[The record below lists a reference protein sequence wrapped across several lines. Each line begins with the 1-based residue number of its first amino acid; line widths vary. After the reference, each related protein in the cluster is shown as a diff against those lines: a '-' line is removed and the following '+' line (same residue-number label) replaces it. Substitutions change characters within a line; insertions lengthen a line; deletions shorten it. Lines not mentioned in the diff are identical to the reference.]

1 MGCVVEQVL
10 KMLCFADVI
19 SWRISQTLPR
29 ANCGFWIYQMRS
41 TYCRPYLTL
50 ESFSPR
56 ISLGLM
62 FQRMQSEHTVVEDV
76 KTPYKSWGDDLP
88 TFDISF
94 ISSLIHSLTKN
105 CWVFTRCQL
114 GIGDTKIRSILY
126 LFSQPWSSLP
136 MPCPLSTIPPLQPP
150 GPPSYSEN
158 TPAFSSFCPGCFAF
172 QKAPFPHICMAHLD
186 SFFRAL
192 LNVTFSC
199 SLPCLPSPS
208 DISDPS
214 NSILILFP

>member
-114 GIGDTKIRSILY
+114 GIGDTKIRSH
-126 LFSQPWSSLP
+126 
-136 MPCPLSTIPPLQPP
+136 PLSLLPTLVISPHAMPSLYYPPTPATWASFLLWKHSSILKLLPWLLCFPEGSFPTYLHGSLGLLLQGFAECHFLMQSTLPPL
-150 GPPSYSEN
+150 SLR
-158 TPAFSSFCPGCFAF
+158 
-172 QKAPFPHICMAHLD
+172 HLW
-186 SFFRAL
+186 
-192 LNVTFSC
+192 
-199 SLPCLPSPS
+199 SL
-208 DISDPS
+208 
-214 NSILILFP
+214 